1 MLGNIVYLH
10 MFKLADTLA
19 VKQELDKSRF
29 VKITKEI
36 PVAGGKQGEQYMQYE
51 AVSLFDNKKVYT
63 VNNYL
68 SPFNFTSINEL
79 EMILDYLEP
88 ILDASQLEKM
98 QLVLEEIKEMK

>member
-29 VKITKEI
+29 VKIIKEI
-36 PVAGGKQGEQYMQYE
+36 PVAGGKQEEQYMQYE
-51 AVSLFDNKKVYT
+51 AVSLFDDKKIYKI
-63 VNNYL
+63 NNYL

-79 EMILDYLEP
+79 EMTLDYLEP
-88 ILDASQLEKM
+88 ILNPSQLEKM
-98 QLVLEEIKEMK
+98 QSILDEIKVIK

>member
-29 VKITKEI
+29 VKIIKEI
-36 PVAGGKQGEQYMQYE
+36 PVAGGKQEEQYIQYE
-51 AVSLFDNKKVYT
+51 AVSLFDDNKIYKI
-63 VNNYL
+63 NNYL

-79 EMILDYLEP
+79 EMTLDYLEP
-88 ILDASQLEKM
+88 ILDPSQLEKM
-98 QLVLEEIKEMK
+98 QSILDEIKAIK